1 MLPFLWP
8 FFASSYFENRV
19 DKQNNF
25 NAHTS
30 MDVESE
36 KRKHCE
42 VYDAINSV
50 LAQFHEP

>member
-1 MLPFLWP
+1 MTSGSDTLPFLWP

-30 MDVESE
+30 MYVEPAGGL
-36 KRKHCE
+36 HCRGLLC
-42 VYDAINSV
+42 Y
-50 LAQFHEP
+50 Q

>member
-1 MLPFLWP
+1 MAFL
-8 FFASSYFENRV
+8 ASRAFEYHI
-19 DKQNNF
+19 DKQIIF